1 MSSMTPM
8 IVTSHNGSIYFVT
21 GAAGGSRIPT
31 ATVQSI
37 INALDR
43 GMTSVQAL
51 AEPRLHDQLIPSVS
65 QFEHGYPEDIVQFMR
80 TRGHNIT
87 WVNPG
92 QSMAQC
98 IRILPNGTFEAAG
111 EPRQVNSGGYAI

>member
-1 MSSMTPM
+1 M
-8 IVTSHNGSIYFVT
+8 IVTSHDGSVYFVT

-43 GMTSVQAL
+43 GMTSAQAL
-51 AEPRLHDQLIPSVS
+51 AEPRFHDQLIPSVT
-65 QFEHGYPEDIVQFMR
+65 QFEHGYRDDIVQFMR
-80 TRGHNIT
+80 TRGHNIS
-87 WVNPG
+87 WVDPG
-92 QSMAQC
+92 QSAAQC
-98 IRILPNGTFEAAG
+98 IRLLPNGTFEAAG